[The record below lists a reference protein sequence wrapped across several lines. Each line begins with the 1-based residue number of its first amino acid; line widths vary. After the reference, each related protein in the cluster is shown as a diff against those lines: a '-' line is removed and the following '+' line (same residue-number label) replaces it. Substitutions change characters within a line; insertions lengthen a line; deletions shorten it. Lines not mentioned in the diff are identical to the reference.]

1 MPLARYVRES
11 MLTYPVWSMTRRRWW
26 PGWTSSPWPE
36 HNAPLW
42 PDHHRHPLQCP
53 YMSPSMWGLP
63 LTWVMCMCVVL
74 EVFFSTQVS
83 TPFLGLIFSPIKPD
97 VPPPPLPPLIKGQVG
112 RPRIGIDILQ
122 LFPHHYSTPARPA
135 RPASWLQLNFVFME
149 RRRENRPGFRKE
161 PQ

>member
-42 PDHHRHPLQCP
+42 PNHHRHPLLCP

-63 LTWVMCMCVVL
+63 LTWVSVW
-74 EVFFSTQVS
+74 FWRFS
-83 TPFLGLIFSPIKPD
+83 F
-97 VPPPPLPPLIKGQVG
+97 PPRCQRHSLAWSSLLTWCTSSSSSSSDKRSGWQAAHWHWHLTTFPPSLLHTCKTCKTC
-112 RPRIGIDILQ
+112 ILAPAQ
-122 LFPHHYSTPARPA
+122 LCIYGTAAR
-135 RPASWLQLNFVFME
+135 
-149 RRRENRPGFRKE
+149 K
-161 PQ
+161 

>member
-1 MPLARYVRES
+1 MSLAMYVRES

-42 PDHHRHPLQCP
+42 PDHHRHPLLCP

-63 LTWVMCMCVVL
+63 LTWVMCMCVVF

-83 TPFLGLIFSPIKPD
+83 TPFLSLIFSPIKPD

-122 LFPHHYSTPARPA
+122 LFPHHYSTPAK
-135 RPASWLQLNFVFME
+135 PASWLHLNFVFME

>member
-26 PGWTSSPWPE
+26 PRWTPSPWPE

-42 PDHHRHPLQCP
+42 PDHHRHPLLCP

-63 LTWVMCMCVVL
+63 LTQGNVYVCG
-74 EVFFSTQVS
+74 FSG
-83 TPFLGLIFSPIKPD
+83 FLFHPGVNAIPWPDLLSQPD

-112 RPRIGIDILQ
+112 RPRFGIDILQ

-135 RPASWLQLNFVFME
+135 SRLQLNFVFME